1 MTGIRDA
8 VAGRSRM
15 ERLWI
20 ALPYVLLA
28 CCAVLA
34 WVSGDLAGD
43 VSGERAVLAGAAAV
57 SLALWHGWW
66 VVLHPR
72 WPEARLAPMA
82 VYFGGLVALAHY
94 LTTLSVAFFPLY
106 LVSYPMAFVALPGW
120 WAYLGVGVAAAVTLL
135 GVPPSP
141 APVQETAI
149 GFGAAALVA
158 VAGGSIRALES
169 ETLRRKAALADLQRT
184 HAELQDA
191 LARNMDLQER
201 LQAEA
206 RESGVAA
213 ERTRLA
219 GEIHDTLAAGLGGIV
234 SQLEALDAGLAAG
247 HPLRRRVRSSL
258 QLARET
264 LQEARRSVRALRP
277 RALANG
283 TLSGAVSDAVA
294 RFERDHAV
302 AVQWQ
307 VDGQETPLREPVAI
321 ALVRSADEA
330 LANVAR
336 HAAATSVHVT
346 LSYLGDTVVLDVSD
360 NGVGYP
366 GPGGRPGTPSS
377 NGPGTG
383 HGLQIMRER
392 AAALGGRMEVE
403 STPGHGTTVTVL
415 VPLEPGTVDGPR

>member
-1 MTGIRDA
+1 MD
-8 VAGRSRM
+8 
-15 ERLWI
+15 RLWV

-28 CCAVLA
+28 GCAVFA

-43 VSGERAVLAGAAAV
+43 RAWLAGAAAV
-57 SLALWHGWW
+57 SLALWHLWW

-82 VYFGGLVALAHY
+82 VYFAGLVALAHS

-120 WAYLGVGVAAAVTLL
+120 WAYLGVGVVAAVALF

-141 APVQETAI
+141 AAVQETAI
-149 GFGAAALVA
+149 GFGAAVLVA
-158 VAGGSIRALES
+158 VAGGAIRALES
-169 ETLRRKAALADLQRT
+169 ETRRRRAALADLRRT

-219 GEIHDTLAAGLGGIV
+219 GEIHDTLAAGLGGIL
-234 SQLEALDAGLAAG
+234 SQLEALDAGLTAD

-264 LQEARRSVRALRP
+264 LQEAQRSVRALRP
-277 RALANG
+277 AALAGG
-283 TLSGAVSDAVA
+283 TLPGAVAEAVA

-302 AVQWQ
+302 AVHWQ
-307 VDGQETPLREPVAI
+307 VDGRQRPVREAVAI
-321 ALVRSADEA
+321 ALVRAAHEA

-346 LSYLGDTVVLDVSD
+346 LSYLGDTVVLDVAD
-360 NGVGYP
+360 NGDGYP
-366 GPGGRPGTPSS
+366 APQGVPGAPSA

-392 AAALGGRMEVE
+392 AAALGGRVEVE
-403 STPGHGTTVTVL
+403 STPGHGTTLTVL
-415 VPLEPGTVDGPR
+415 VPLQEETADGPR